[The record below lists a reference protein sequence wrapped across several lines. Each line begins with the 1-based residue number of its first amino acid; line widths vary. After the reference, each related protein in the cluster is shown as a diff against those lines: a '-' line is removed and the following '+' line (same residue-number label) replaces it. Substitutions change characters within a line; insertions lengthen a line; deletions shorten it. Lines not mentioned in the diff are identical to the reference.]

1 MKIGELK
8 EILFPPGLTMPG
20 ENLLELNEFTV
31 VLQTDLGLPVTK
43 PEQQLLLEEYGI
55 PHDRER
61 NGTMIDVQRILADA
75 GLWDENEHENDED
88 RPPSYESLHSPGN
101 YFEREKTRTT
111 NRGSERGGRGG
122 GREEYEEEEEHH
134 HRRGKER
141 KEFSSPTNRLEAEER
156 EQEEEDSLQFSPV
169 RSPQGGKLFETMDR
183 RRKEG
188 GKKEERILSAT
199 ENTLSEL
206 KDLHS
211 MIEEEFDDRPR
222 HSSSSFSS
230 SGVDRSADKL
240 IDELHETQVTA
251 TKHPRKEP
259 KQWTEKENEMTS
271 SSASLKKNKE
281 ENEKKPIGIA
291 EEEEKQKKTIPKEFL
306 ENETIKQLV
315 DENEKLKN
323 EVSAFDSNFF
333 EELEDLKFRYS
344 RLHEAVGEDPFLDD
358 SLTRSLQTRHDRRNL
373 AGEKMVSLGAL
384 PLNKLSWATKNAMK
398 AIDHA
403 SYSSPLVR
411 GRRGTGSRGGGDHS
425 AHSRSLSPLRGGG
438 RGRGRDDSDHY
449 NHFDDSHLIKRREGR
464 DSLLFPTRTGR
475 TGSSLS
481 PSRSSSASVFFDGGI
496 HGIGEGKYSLQSS
509 GGFDELGGGSGE
521 GGSFANLCER
531 RLVFE
536 LSSHPKPT
544 EITALLIHK

>member
-8 EILFPPGLTMPG
+8 EILLPPGLTMPG

-75 GLWDENEHENDED
+75 GLWDENENDGDE
-88 RPPSYESLHSPGN
+88 PPSYESLHSPGN
-101 YFEREKTRTT
+101 YLERETRTT
-111 NRGSERGGRGG
+111 NRGSEREGGRRGRG
-122 GREEYEEEEEHH
+122 KGREEYEEEEEEADQE
-134 HRRGKER
+134 HRRRER
-141 KEFSSPTNRLEAEER
+141 KEFSSPINRL
-156 EQEEEDSLQFSPV
+156 EEEDSLQFSPV
-169 RSPQGGKLFETMDR
+169 RSPQGGKLFETIDR

-188 GKKEERILSAT
+188 GGKEERILSAT

-222 HSSSSFSS
+222 HSPTSSFSS
-230 SGVDRSADKL
+230 SVVDRSADKL
-240 IDELHETQVTA
+240 IDELHESQVAA

-271 SSASLKKNKE
+271 SSSLKKNKE
-281 ENEKKPIGIA
+281 ENEKEKKPIGIA
-291 EEEEKQKKTIPKEFL
+291 EEEEKEKEKQKKNIPKEFL
-306 ENETIKQLV
+306 ENETIKQLI

-411 GRRGTGSRGGGDHS
+411 GRRGTGTGGGGDHS

-438 RGRGRDDSDHY
+438 RGRDDDHY
-449 NHFDDSHLIKRREGR
+449 NHFDDSHLIRRREGR
-464 DSLLFPTRTGR
+464 DSLLFPSRTGR

-509 GGFDELGGGSGE
+509 GGFDEMGGGSGE

-536 LSSHPKPT
+536 LSSHPKPA